1 MKKNLLLH
9 ACCAPCLSSVFEE
22 LHTDYTVSIFFYNP
36 NITPH
41 SEYAMRQS
49 EVNRFVSLKKLDF
62 FTGLHDVRRWADR
75 VKKYR
80 FAGERSIRC
89 RECYRLRLEVT
100 FLKAQELKSD
110 CVTTTLSVSPYK
122 DAEALNAIGR
132 ELEKEYGIEYLE
144 SDFKKNDGYKRSIE
158 LSKQYGFY
166 RQKYC
171 GCIYSRLEHERNE
184 SWMKKV
190 KAYSE

>member
-1 MKKNLLLH
+1 
-9 ACCAPCLSSVFEE
+9 
-22 LHTDYTVSIFFYNP
+22 
-36 NITPH
+36 
-41 SEYAMRQS
+41 
-49 EVNRFVSLKKLDF
+49 
-62 FTGLHDVRRWADR
+62 
-75 VKKYR
+75 
-80 FAGERSIRC
+80 
-89 RECYRLRLEVT
+89 
-100 FLKAQELKSD
+100 LKAQELKSD

-132 ELEKEYGIEYLE
+132 ELEKEYGIEYIE